1 MSSFR
6 VQQLGHVRTTAPL
19 NAVGQ
24 TLQIDCDPAGTA
36 LVQVLST
43 ASLAGCTLVFEGRMA
58 EDAPWIVLAA
68 YVTNATG
75 KSTVIA
81 VTSTLTD
88 VPANGWL
95 VSLNGVVQFRVR
107 VSAITAGSCH
117 LGIRLSDTPH
127 G

>member
-24 TLQIDCDPAGTA
+24 TLQIACDPSGTA

-43 ASLAGCTLVFEGRMA
+43 ASLAGCTLVFEGRLA
-58 EDAPWIVLAA
+58 EDAPWIVLSG
-68 YVTNATG
+68 YVTDGTA
-75 KSTVIA
+75 KQTVVAI
-81 VTSTLTD
+81 TPTLTA

-107 VSAITAGSCH
+107 VSAITGGSLH
-117 LGIRLSDTPH
+117 VGIRLSDTGH